1 MANKFLKRTLSV
13 IMCVALIASM
23 FAMSVSVLAEE
34 AVESSEYTLEFDLTT
49 DDGYKNFVSASEIIT
64 NRTTFT
70 PVITGDSDGLHYST
84 GDSSQLSPIT
94 YMPLTPF
101 ENSEQQGFK
110 LIALKSAVNPA
121 NNADCFIPGPSLFKQ
136 ITSDGKTMTYG
147 FYFLVK
153 SDGRIFFRAME
164 STGTSTSSFTSWHA
178 SGDGLGKYNFGDIY
192 SAEYE
197 VTKDGSDG
205 VVNSENQ
212 MNILY
217 SIDVTFLKQDG
228 TELFSKTVKLN
239 TNNTYPSDGDV
250 KGWGGCGYGADPFTI
265 KTTYGIAFGSSV
277 NAAVKNTQTVKSAT
291 LTYTGTEAHI
301 HSWVET
307 SRTEPDCENK
317 GSVTY
322 TCSDSDCG
330 ETKTD
335 EIPALG
341 HDWNDGEVTT
351 SATCTVKGVKTYTCN
366 RSGCS
371 KTKTEDIA
379 TIAHSYGEVKVTKE
393 PTCTETGEET
403 YTCTSCQ
410 STKTETIAALGHSLD
425 SGEVTAKATKTTPGV
440 LTKKCTR
447 DGCEYSEDIEIP
459 ATGSIALKYTS
470 NPDTENGEKSFND
483 FVDSDANHAVANTN
497 NKFLEVNA
505 DGTMQV
511 KAISGSAN
519 TGFYSILDNQG
530 TVKSFE
536 VKSTPEWQITGN
548 AGNNWM
554 YNCNGTFLGIV
565 FDKGQDANGNAVYF
579 VARFTFKNQGMPC
592 IQVLAMQ
599 PNSSGSNATV
609 LTRSNYDKTVS
620 LNYNDETYATLN
632 ALNSSY
638 NNGQFYNAITKGIDY
653 SVYINDNGETVI
665 RATFNLKNGETP
677 YSEYV
682 LNANNIN
689 SLKLATGLAFSTYN
703 CDYNTPVFGIAK
715 VNSGANGGDVIINE
729 ITAKYDRPT
738 TEEIED
744 FSVSSAQVTLD
755 QLVKVKITVKDTGKR
770 FKAAY
775 TKDFGVRITGDIVKE
790 FKNSDGDFTPNSTKD
805 EYTCVL
811 QMPAQDMSK
820 VWTITPYLTE
830 TDGEEHTGKAEENYS
845 VKQNLTNLSKDYADN
860 EAVMKQVYAIANYG
874 AAAEKYFN
882 VVTDG
887 TYSNSFLN
895 GEHAVD
901 PAAYESYKDTYKLT
915 WTPDEEGNTEAGAS
929 LKITDTIALVYYME
943 NETLNGADVTFV
955 VDDAEYTVR
964 ANENGIYRLETD
976 PFNLTAAD
984 LSTTRN
990 VTIKSGET
998 VLGTIEYSGYAYI
1011 CRMASKSSTS
1021 DDLKTLL
1028 NAIVELAA
1036 AGTTTNS

>member
-34 AVESSEYTLEFDLTT
+34 AGGSGEYSLEFDLTT
-49 DDGYKNFVSASEIIT
+49 DDGYNKFVNASEVLTTRVTNASIT
-64 NRTTFT
+64 K
-70 PVITGDSDGLHYST
+70 GDDGLKYKDASDT
-84 GDSSQLSPIT
+84 KQVMPIAYMPIT
-94 YMPLTPF
+94 LP
-101 ENSEQQGFK
+101 EGSEQQGFE
-110 LIALKSAVNPA
+110 LVALKSDKNTEG
-121 NNADCFIPGPSLFKQ
+121 DGGQYIPGPSLLRK
-136 ITSDGKTMTYG
+136 TANGTTMTHG
-147 FYFLVK
+147 FYFMIK
-153 SDGRIFFRAME
+153 SGSLYFRAAE
-164 STGTSTSSFTSWHA
+164 TGHTNTENTWDWNATGKDRIQGNVSTDNIYGA
-178 SGDGLGKYNFGDIY
+178 KYV
-192 SAEYE
+192 

-205 VVNSENQ
+205 EVTSTNGK
-212 MNILY
+212 NIVY
-217 SIDVTFLKQDG
+217 SITVDFFDENNETLL
-228 TELFSKTVKLN
+228 TKTIKLN
-239 TNNTYPSDGDV
+239 SNNTIATDGDI
-250 KGWGGCGYGADPFTI
+250 KGYGSCGVNTGGDPITI
-265 KTTYGIAFGSSV
+265 TTTYGIAFGTCVNKVNSS
-277 NAAVKNTQTVKSAT
+277 TQTVKSAK

-307 SRTEPDCENK
+307 SRTEADCENA
-317 GSVTY
+317 GSISY
-322 TCSDSDCG
+322 TCSGCK
-330 ETKTD
+330 ETKT
-335 EIPALG
+335 ETIKALG
-341 HDWNDGEVTT
+341 HDWDNGEVTT
-351 SATCTVKGVKTYTCN
+351 AATCYAKGEKTYTCN
-366 RSGCS
+366 RCTT
-371 KTKTEDIA
+371 TKTEEIG
-379 TIAHSYGEVKVTKE
+379 TIDHTYNEGTVTKD
-393 PTCTETGEET
+393 PNCTETGEKT
-403 YTCTSCQ
+403 YTCTVEACGN
-410 STKTETIAALGHSLD
+410 TKTETIAANGHD
-425 SGEVTAKATKTTPGV
+425 WNEWVVTKEAEKTEKGLKTRTCKNCDATET
-440 LTKKCTR
+440 
-447 DGCEYSEDIEIP
+447 EDIP

-483 FVDSDANHAVANTN
+483 FVDTDANHAVANTN

-511 KAISGSAN
+511 KKITSSAN

-536 VKSTPEWQITGN
+536 VKSTPVFLNI
-548 AGNNWM
+548 WM
-554 YNCNGTFLGIV
+554 NDCNGTFLGIV
-565 FDKGQDANGNAVYF
+565 FDKGQDASGNAVYF
-579 VARFTFKNQGMPC
+579 VARFTFKDAGKPC

-599 PNSSGSNATV
+599 PNSSGNYATV
-609 LTRSNYDKTVS
+609 LTRSNYNKTVS
-620 LNYNDETYATLN
+620 LNYNGKTYDTLK

-638 NNGQFYNAITKGIDY
+638 TNNQFFNAITGIDY
-653 SVYINDNGETVI
+653 SVYVNDNGETVI
-665 RATFNLKNGETP
+665 KATFTLKNGETP

-682 LNANNIN
+682 LNATNIN
-689 SLKLATGLAFSTYN
+689 SLELATGSAFSTYN

-715 VNSGANGGDVIINE
+715 VNSGEKGGDVIISE

-755 QLVKVKITVKDTGKR
+755 QLVKVKITVKDTNKR

-775 TKDFGVRITGDIVKE
+775 TKDFGVRITGDIVKT
-790 FKNSDGDFTPNSTKD
+790 FSNSNGDFTPNSTKD

-830 TDGEEHTGKAEENYS
+830 TDGEEHTTDSLEDYS
-845 VKQNLTNLSKDYADN
+845 VKKNLTKLSVDYAEND
-860 EAVMKQVYAIANYG
+860 AVMKQVYAVANYS

-882 VVTDG
+882 VVTADG

-901 PAAYESYKDTYKLT
+901 LTAYESYKDTYKLT
-915 WTPDEEGNTEAGAS
+915 WTPNEDGNTDAGAS
-929 LKITDTIALVYYME
+929 LKITDKIALVYYME
-943 NETLNGADVTFV
+943 NETLDGADDVTFV
-955 VDDAEYTVR
+955 VDDVEYTVS

-976 PFNLTAAD
+976 PFTLTAAD
-984 LSTTRN
+984 LGATHT
-990 VTIKSGET
+990 VVIKSGEN

-1036 AGTTTNS
+1036 AATTNS

>member
-34 AVESSEYTLEFDLTT
+34 AGGSGEYTLEFDLTT
-49 DDGYKNFVSASEIIT
+49 AAGYNSFVNASEVLTTRVTNASITKGDDGLKYKDASETKQAMPIA
-64 NRTTFT
+64 
-70 PVITGDSDGLHYST
+70 YM
-84 GDSSQLSPIT
+84 PIT
-94 YMPLTPF
+94 LP
-101 ENSEQQGFK
+101 EGSEQQGFE
-110 LIALKSAVNPA
+110 LVALKSDKNTEG
-121 NNADCFIPGPSLFKQ
+121 DSGQYIPGPSLLLK
-136 ITSDGKTMTYG
+136 TANGTTMTHG
-147 FYFLVK
+147 FYFMIKNGSLY
-153 SDGRIFFRAME
+153 FRAAE
-164 STGTSTSSFTSWHA
+164 TGHTNTENTWDWNA
-178 SGDGLGKYNFGDIY
+178 DGKNAIQGNVNTNNIYGAKYV
-192 SAEYE
+192 

-205 VVNSENQ
+205 EVTSTNGK
-212 MNILY
+212 NIVY
-217 SIDVTFLKQDG
+217 SITVDFFDENNETLL
-228 TELFSKTVKLN
+228 TKTIKLN
-239 TNNTYPSDGDV
+239 SNNTKATGGDIN
-250 KGWGGCGYGADPFTI
+250 GCGSCGVNTGGDPITI
-265 KTTYGIAFGSSV
+265 TTTYGIAFGTCIKAVNSS
-277 NAAVKNTQTVKSAT
+277 TQTVKSAK

-301 HSWVET
+301 HSWVEA
-307 SRTEPDCENK
+307 SRTAADCENA
-317 GSVTY
+317 GSISY
-322 TCSDSDCG
+322 TCSGCE
-330 ETKTD
+330 ETKT
-335 EIPALG
+335 ETIKALG
-341 HDWNDGEVTT
+341 HVWDSGVETKP
-351 SATCTVKGVKTYTCN
+351 ATCTVKGEKTFTCSRCN
-366 RSGCS
+366 T
-371 KTKTEDIA
+371 TKTEEIA
-379 TIAHSYGEVKVTKE
+379 TIDHTYDEGTVTQD
-393 PTCTETGEET
+393 PNCTETGVKT

-410 STKTETIAALGHSLD
+410 GTKTETIAALGHNLD
-425 SGEVTAKATKTTPGV
+425 SGEVTTEATKTTPGV

-447 DGCEYSEDIEIP
+447 EGCEYSENIEIP

-470 NPDTENGEKSFND
+470 NPGDKEKSFND
-483 FVDSDANHAVANTN
+483 FIDPDANHAVANTN

-511 KAISGSAN
+511 KKITSSAN

-536 VKSTPEWQITGN
+536 VKSTPVFLN
-548 AGNNWM
+548 DWM
-554 YNCNGTFLGIV
+554 NDCNGTFLGIV
-565 FDKGQDANGNAVYF
+565 FDKGQDADGNAVYF
-579 VARFTFKNQGMPC
+579 VARFTFKNQGKPC

-599 PNSSGSNATV
+599 PNSSGNYATV

-620 LNYNDETYATLN
+620 LNYDNNTYATLN

-638 NNGQFYNAITKGIDY
+638 NNEKFYNAITDGIDY

-665 RATFNLKNGETP
+665 KATFNLKNGEKP

-682 LNANNIN
+682 LNATNIN
-689 SLKLATGLAFSTYN
+689 SLKLATGSAFSTYN
-703 CDYNTPVFGIAK
+703 CNYNTPVFGIAK

-744 FSVSSAQVTLD
+744 FSVSSAQVTFD
-755 QLVKVKITVKDTGKR
+755 QLVKVKITVKDTNKR

-790 FKNSDGDFTPNSTKD
+790 FSNSNGDFTPNSTYD

-830 TDGEEHTGKAEENYS
+830 TDGEEHTTASEEDYS
-845 VKQNLTNLSKDYADN
+845 VKKNLINLSEDYADN
-860 EAVMKQVYAIANYG
+860 DAVMKQVYAVANYS

-882 VVTDG
+882 VVTADG

-901 PAAYESYKDTYKLT
+901 LTAYESYKDTYKLT
-915 WTPDEEGNTEAGAS
+915 WTPNEDGNTDAGAS
-929 LKITDTIALVYYME
+929 LKITDKIALVYYME

-955 VDDAEYTVR
+955 VDGVEYTVS

-984 LSTTRN
+984 LGATHN

>member
-1 MANKFLKRTLSV
+1 MANNFLKRTLSV

-49 DDGYKNFVSASEIIT
+49 DDGYNNFVNASEVLTTRVTNASIT
-64 NRTTFT
+64 K
-70 PVITGDSDGLHYST
+70 GDDGLKYKDGSET
-84 GDSSQLSPIT
+84 KQTMPIAYMPIT
-94 YMPLTPF
+94 LP
-101 ENSEQQGFK
+101 EGSEQMGFE
-110 LIALKSAVNPA
+110 LVALKSDENTEG
-121 NNADCFIPGPSLFKQ
+121 DGGQYIPGPSLLRK
-136 ITSDGKTMTYG
+136 TANGTTMTHG
-147 FYFLVK
+147 FYFMIKKGNLY
-153 SDGRIFFRAME
+153 FRAVE
-164 STGTSTSSFTSWHA
+164 TGHTDTGNTWDWGSA
-178 SGDGLGKYNFGDIY
+178 SGKNNVQGTVKTANIYGAKYV
-192 SAEYE
+192 

-205 VVNSENQ
+205 EVTSTNGKNIVYTIKVDFFDEN
-212 MNILY
+212 NETLL
-217 SIDVTFLKQDG
+217 T
-228 TELFSKTVKLN
+228 KTIKLN
-239 TNNTYPSDGDV
+239 SNNTTATGGDINGFGSCGV
-250 KGWGGCGYGADPFTI
+250 NTGGDPITI
-265 KTTYGIAFGSSV
+265 TTTYGIAFGTCVNKVNSS
-277 NAAVKNTQTVKSAT
+277 TQTVKSAK

-301 HSWVET
+301 HNWVET
-307 SRTEPDCENK
+307 GRTEPDCENK

-351 SATCTVKGVKTYTCN
+351 PATCTVKGVKTYTCN
-366 RSGCS
+366 RSGCG

-379 TIAHSYGEVKVTKE
+379 TIAHSYGEAKVTKE
-393 PTCTETGEET
+393 PTCTETGEKT

-410 STKTETIAALGHSLD
+410 GTKTETIAALGHSLD
-425 SGEVTAKATKTTPGV
+425 SGEVTKKATKTTPGV

-483 FVDSDANHAVANTN
+483 FVDSDANHAVANTS
-497 NKFLEVNA
+497 NKFLAVND

-511 KAISGSAN
+511 KKITSEAN

-530 TVKSFE
+530 SVKSFE
-536 VKSTPEWQITGN
+536 VKSTPVFVN
-548 AGNNWM
+548 DWM
-554 YNCNGTFLGIV
+554 NDCNGTFLGIV
-565 FDKGQDANGNAVYF
+565 FDKGQDADGNAVYF
-579 VARFTFKNQGMPC
+579 VARFTFKEKGMPC

-638 NNGQFYNAITKGIDY
+638 NNGQFYNAITDGIDY

-845 VKQNLTNLSKDYADN
+845 VKQNLENLSVDYADN
-860 EAVMKQVYAIANYG
+860 DAVMKQVYAIANYG

-984 LSTTRN
+984 LGATRT
-990 VTIKSGET
+990 VIIKSGET